1 MKCDWAQQKIISY
14 VYGELGDEDSYEL
27 DLHLSACE
35 SCRKELQVYQALHS
49 AMSLAPVEEP
59 SANLVAQSRIRLE
72 AALDQLPSPNP
83 WMRLQTSVLGLMA
96 QLQAAP
102 GVAAG
107 LAVVGFLAGGM
118 AGQVWKKQLAQPP
131 AIVASMNVARMNRA
145 SASQTGLPQAGLP
158 QTLQVASTSAAT
170 IPQIYNVSGI
180 VRHQDTH
187 MVEVH
192 YNQLVP
198 QTIEGTMDDPAVQQL
213 LLVATR
219 NSIDPGVQD
228 DSVGLLAEQCRAG
241 HFCEGGPVRTA
252 LMVALRYDR
261 DASVRAKALDGLEPY
276 VAEDMHVR
284 DAILES
290 LMHDPSPQVR
300 SAAIRM
306 LQPVQAD
313 SSVRV
318 VLQTLAAQDQ
328 SATIRNASA
337 QALRSL
343 PTTQ

>member
-27 DLHLSACE
+27 DLHLSTCE

-59 SANLVAQSRIRLE
+59 SANLVARSRIRLE
-72 AALDQLPSPNP
+72 EALDQLPSPNP
-83 WMRLQTSVLGLMA
+83 WMRLKTSVLGLIA

-118 AGQVWKKQLAQPP
+118 AGHVWKKQLAQPP
-131 AIVASMNVARMNRA
+131 AIVASMNAA
-145 SASQTGLPQAGLP
+145 SAAQAGLPQAGVP
-158 QTLQVASTSAAT
+158 QALQVASTSVAT

-198 QTIEGTMDDPAVQQL
+198 ETMEGTMDDPAVQQL

-300 SAAIRM
+300 SAAIQM

-328 SATIRNASA
+328 SAMIRNASA